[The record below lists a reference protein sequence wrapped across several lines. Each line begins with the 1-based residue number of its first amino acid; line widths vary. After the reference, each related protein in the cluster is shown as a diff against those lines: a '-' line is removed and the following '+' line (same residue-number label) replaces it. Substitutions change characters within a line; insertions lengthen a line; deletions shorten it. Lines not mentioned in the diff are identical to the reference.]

1 MSPAKAADIFE
12 KLKARVS
19 AESAELEA
27 AEKVLKAWASEHP
40 EASDFEGRIRIKR
53 SSRKQLDQ
61 GAVRAHLADQVERF
75 MRATPTVGLDLIHP
89 AVRELSHS
97 AQTPVHGATC
107 FGCQAE
113 VLASIDLRPTLEAQG
128 WQLGDG
134 HTNTRC
140 PACR

>member
-61 GAVRAHLADQVERF
+61 GAVRAHLADKVEGF

-89 AVRELSHS
+89 AVRERS
-97 AQTPVHGATC
+97 APEGEALHEATC
-107 FGCQAE
+107 GACGE
-113 VLASIDLRPTLEAQG
+113 VVLASFLDLRPVLVAQG
-128 WQLGDG
+128 WQV
-134 HTNTRC
+134 TSEATRC
-140 PACR
+140 PKCR

>member
-27 AEKVLKAWASEHP
+27 AENVLKAWASEHP

-53 SSRKQLDQ
+53 SSRKQLNQ
-61 GAVRAHLADQVERF
+61 GAVRAHLGDQVEGF
-75 MRATPTVGLDLIHP
+75 MRATPTVGLELIHL
-89 AVRELSHS
+89 AVRELSAPEGEALHEVS
-97 AQTPVHGATC
+97 CT
-107 FGCQAE
+107 GCQAQ
-113 VLASIDLRPTLEAQG
+113 VMASIDLRPALTAQG
-128 WQLGDG
+128 WDLHGRP
-134 HTNTRC
+134 RC